1 METLVTEPLAAVDT
15 EVLNA
20 LTLIDRHAEERPDH
34 PAILFED
41 ERITYKQLVER
52 STTVAHA
59 LRALKIGAGSRICLI
74 ARNSPNYYVAYLG
87 VLRAGGALFPI
98 NADLS
103 HDEIAY
109 IVTKTDPALALY
121 DPDCHQ
127 TLSDTWNKNGFDT
140 PHHLIDDLL
149 AENAP
154 KGSSLDIGRDPES
167 IAVVIHTS
175 GTTARPKGVIASDA
189 MEVKSALA
197 LIREWNVQPSD
208 ISVCALPLSYTFGLF
223 TASFVA
229 LSAGASVLLFKKFN
243 PVHVLAG
250 IEKHGATYMVGV
262 PAMYAMMLEHVEQTS
277 KQYQLKSVRFMASSG
292 APIAAHIKERFSQR
306 MRLPLLEY
314 YALSECTPIFSF
326 SFDQSPLPPF
336 GSCGRL
342 IKGADVKIVD
352 ELGTLVP
359 EGATG
364 HLYISSER
372 LMSGYYLDPERNAS
386 AFEDGWFNTGDLAY
400 RDSKGFY
407 YLVGRDR
414 DQVISGGYKIASA
427 EVEEQILKHE
437 SVAQAA
443 VVGTPDDILGEVVKA
458 VLVLK
463 DGCQITE
470 SEIIAHCKKGLAEH
484 KVPKLVEFR
493 EALPTSPAGKVL
505 KRQLV

>member
-1 METLVTEPLAAVDT
+1 MTEHLAVADA
-15 EVLNA
+15 EALNA

-41 ERITYKQLVER
+41 QRVTYKQLVER
-52 STTVAHA
+52 ATIMAHA
-59 LRALKIGAGSRICLI
+59 LKALNIGAGSRICLI

-109 IVTKTDPALALY
+109 IVNKTDPALVLY

-127 TLSDTWNKNGFDT
+127 ILSDTWNKNGLDT

-149 AENAP
+149 AENVA
-154 KGSSLDIGRDPES
+154 GGLSLDTHRGPGDM
-167 IAVVIHTS
+167 AVVIHTS
-175 GTTARPKGVIASDA
+175 GTTARPKGVVASDA
-189 MEVKSALA
+189 MEVNSALA

-229 LSAGASVLLFKKFN
+229 LTAGASVLLFKKFN

-250 IEKHGATYMVGV
+250 IERHGATYMVGV
-262 PAMYAMMLEHVEQTS
+262 PAMYAMMLEHVEQTG

-306 MRLPLLEY
+306 MGLPLLEY

-326 SFDQSPLPPF
+326 SLNQSPLPPF

-342 IKGADVKIVD
+342 IKGAEVKIVD
-352 ELGTLVP
+352 EHGNSVPDGT
-359 EGATG
+359 AG
-364 HLYISSER
+364 HLYVRSER

-400 RDSKGFY
+400 RDPEGFY

-427 EVEEQILKHE
+427 EVEEQILKHG

-443 VVGTPDDILGEVVKA
+443 VVGSPDDILGEVVKA

-463 DGCQITE
+463 DGYQLTE
-470 SEIIAHCKKGLAEH
+470 SEIVAHCKEYLAEH

-505 KRQLV
+505 KRQLI